1 MTSDAVFQFIIK
13 CFLSLLLFCIL
24 WQGFLHIDEYPP
36 DANQGFDIP
45 SAIVVF
51 ADFETHA
58 HINENYSLSMSPLIS
73 KLQVMYL
80 FFFYDQYFRFISQQ
94 TNDSYH
100 LDQ

>member
-1 MTSDAVFQFIIK
+1 MHLCFHVKDKAIHYFWGHLQLSK
-13 CFLSLLLFCIL
+13 CFLSLLVFCIL

-58 HINENYSLSMSPLIS
+58 HINESYSLNRPPLIS
-73 KLQVMYL
+73 KLQVMYP
-80 FFFYDQYFRFISQQ
+80 FVIYDQYF
-94 TNDSYH
+94 
-100 LDQ
+100 